1 MHSNGT
7 ALSRQRGTGSDRNFI
22 FQVFQGSQFFITLSW
37 EAENRCQ
44 ISRSSSPQRPQPWL
58 DGKHAIFGRV
68 KRGSEGR
75 SLVPAAVSFAS
86 RSAPGGAED
95 RVGAKPIQDLKVLR
109 ASTALAADAT
119 RTCVLT
125 FWLLPELFP
134 GSSTRQ
140 SNGRDKECHLT
151 RGTLFSPQV
160 ACASLHWHGA
170 MWETWEKLFWRS

>member
-1 MHSNGT
+1 MKYTTAVILQISSAETDHRCCRVPDDTQNPSTLMHSN
-7 ALSRQRGTGSDRNFI
+7 
-22 FQVFQGSQFFITLSW
+22 GSQFFITLS
-37 EAENRCQ
+37 
-44 ISRSSSPQRPQPWL
+44 PQPWL

-68 KRGSEGR
+68 KRGSE
-75 SLVPAAVSFAS
+75 
-86 RSAPGGAED
+86 GGAED